1 MQNVT
6 VYTSDTCGYC
16 HMLKE
21 YLRGRQVTYTEK
33 NISTDMDARRELMSK
48 GYMGVPIVLIGNETI
63 VGFDKARLDQIL

>member
-6 VYTSDTCGYC
+6 IYTSDTCRYC

-21 YLRGRQVTYTEK
+21 YLNARQVPYIEK
-33 NISTDMDARRELMSK
+33 NISTDMNARNELISK
-48 GYMGVPIVLIGNETI
+48 GYMGVPVVLVGNQTI